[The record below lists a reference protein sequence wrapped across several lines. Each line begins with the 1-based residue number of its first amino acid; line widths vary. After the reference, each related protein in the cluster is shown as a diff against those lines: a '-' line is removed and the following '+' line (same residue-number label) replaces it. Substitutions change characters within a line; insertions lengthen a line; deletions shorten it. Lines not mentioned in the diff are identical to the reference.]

1 MVLRAKMVSTRA
13 FIVVATCIYLKRII
27 DGKRASR
34 AAVQAMSE
42 VEGGA
47 EYDAENANLSE

>member
-13 FIVVATCIYLKRII
+13 FIVVATCIYLKRLI
-27 DGKRASR
+27 DGKRASL
-34 AAVQAMSE
+34 AAVQAMPE

-47 EYDAENANLSE
+47 GYDVENANLSE

>member
-1 MVLRAKMVSTRA
+1 MVSTRA

-27 DGKRASR
+27 YGKRASLS
-34 AAVQAMSE
+34 AVQVMSE

-47 EYDAENANLSE
+47 EYDVENANLSE